1 MGCLQQFC
9 NDRTVGA
16 LFSSNMDERVVLI
29 LIPRI
34 VILGEIRRTVRAFSR
49 PIKAREMPHTR
60 GMKKIKKKKKK
71 KTKENRGKP
80 DSQKRQSIKKTRIR
94 EPKSIK
100 EGKPKSEEQTL
111 AFLQNSG
118 NKRLTPSKLLFPF
131 IFAILISLLLL
142 QTCMNK
148 FMHACCYGQLG
159 YRVGPITR
167 LGKMDQA
174 QPVRLG

>member
-1 MGCLQQFC
+1 
-9 NDRTVGA
+9 
-16 LFSSNMDERVVLI
+16 VLI

-60 GMKKIKKKKKK
+60 GMKKKKKE
-71 KTKENRGKP
+71 ENKGEHKGKP
-80 DSQKRQSIKKTRIR
+80 ESQKRQSIKKTRIR

-131 IFAILISLLLL
+131 IFAILITLLLL
-142 QTCMNK
+142 QTCMNR
-148 FMHACCYGQLG
+148 FMHACCYGNLVIG
-159 YRVGPITR
+159 
-167 LGKMDQA
+167 LDQ
-174 QPVRLG
+174 

>member
-60 GMKKIKKKKKK
+60 GMKKKKKE
-71 KTKENRGKP
+71 ENKGEHKGKP
-80 DSQKRQSIKKTRIR
+80 ESQKRQSIKKTRIR

-131 IFAILISLLLL
+131 IFAILITL
-142 QTCMNK
+142 TAAN
-148 FMHACCYGQLG
+148 MHE
-159 YRVGPITR
+159 
-167 LGKMDQA
+167 
-174 QPVRLG
+174 

>member
-60 GMKKIKKKKKK
+60 GMKKKKIRKQRRTQR
-71 KTKENRGKP
+71 KT
-80 DSQKRQSIKKTRIR
+80 R
-94 EPKSIK
+94 EPKKAEHKKDKNTRTK
-100 EGKPKSEEQTL
+100 EHKRGETKIRRANFSLPSEFWQQT
-111 AFLQNSG
+111 SHT
-118 NKRLTPSKLLFPF
+118 K
-131 IFAILISLLLL
+131 
-142 QTCMNK
+142 
-148 FMHACCYGQLG
+148 
-159 YRVGPITR
+159 
-167 LGKMDQA
+167 
-174 QPVRLG
+174 

>member
-60 GMKKIKKKKKK
+60 GMKKKKKE
-71 KTKENRGKP
+71 ENKGEHKGKP
-80 DSQKRQSIKKTRIR
+80 ESQKRQSIKKTRIR

-131 IFAILISLLLL
+131 MFAILITLLLL
-142 QTCMNK
+142 RCK
-148 FMHACCYGQLG
+148 HA
-159 YRVGPITR
+159 
-167 LGKMDQA
+167 
-174 QPVRLG
+174 